1 MLTFFEFNYH
11 GKQRFFFAVH
21 SIFWSEVYAADLAQA
36 GDHVPCE
43 RSIRLQRSVGKAVE
57 FGGVSM
63 IINVYHYNLNSKNLS
78 SQYGEHSQEF

>member
-1 MLTFFEFNYH
+1 M
-11 GKQRFFFAVH
+11 
-21 SIFWSEVYAADLAQA
+21 
-36 GDHVPCE
+36 
-43 RSIRLQRSVGKAVE
+43 RLQRSVGKAVE